1 MSPARSMSYDADLI
15 IFGAGSAG
23 YVGAIRAAQLG
34 MRVMVLDPGPL
45 GGTCLH
51 DGCIPTKALLEV
63 SGFLRSLSESDRFGI
78 SVPPPSRNPE
88 KLALFR
94 STIIDRLTRGIE
106 SLFKKHGITHI
117 RSKGRLVSP
126 GVVRVIEES
135 PHDLRTRFVMLA
147 TGSRP
152 RPLPELPFDGRR
164 ILSSTDLLRLGGF
177 DGRIAIVGGGAIGCE
192 FADILS
198 AFGARVLLLERESRL
213 LPLEDPELGEVLSR
227 EFSGMGIDVRPG
239 TLSLSV
245 VPEDSHLSLSFGDG
259 NGRSEEAAVDAVL
272 VAIGREPV
280 LEGLGLEN
288 VGLSPGKGGFLP
300 VGPLGET
307 AVPGLYAAGDMV
319 GSYLLA
325 HKASHEAIIAVE
337 AMAGGDPRPLDPA
350 RVPRV
355 VYTHPE
361 VVSIGLTK
369 EQALREGFSV
379 DEGRFP
385 LMANGRSLIEGNRR
399 GFFKV
404 LSERS
409 SGRILGFHGIG
420 PHVSEMVGGVALA
433 MGAKEGAHL
442 LMEGI
447 FPHPTVSEA
456 IHEAFLDLKGRAI
469 HR

>member
-1 MSPARSMSYDADLI
+1 MNADVDLVVL
-15 IFGAGSAG
+15 GAGSAG

-34 MRVMVLDPGPL
+34 MRVTILDPAPV

-63 SGFLRSLSESDRFGI
+63 SGFLRSLSDAERFGV
-78 SVPPPSRNPE
+78 SVPSPSRNPE
-88 KLALFR
+88 KLSSYR
-94 STIIDRLTRGIE
+94 SAIIDRLTRGIE
-106 SLFKKHGITHI
+106 FLFKKHCITHI
-117 RSKGRLVSP
+117 RARGTLLSP
-126 GVVRVIEES
+126 GLVRVMEDPPRE
-135 PHDLRTRFVMLA
+135 LRTRFVLLA

-152 RPLPELPFDGRR
+152 RPLPGLPFDGRR
-164 ILSSTDLLRLGGF
+164 ILSSTDLLRLGEF

-198 AFGARVLLLERESRL
+198 AFGSSVLLLERESRL
-213 LPLEDPELGEVLSR
+213 LPLEDPEVGEVLSR
-227 EFSGMGIDVRPG
+227 EFSGMGIDVRTG
-239 TLSLSV
+239 TTSLSALKDSSGLYLEFRDDKGRQ
-245 VPEDSHLSLSFGDG
+245 EDVQT
-259 NGRSEEAAVDAVL
+259 EAVL

-307 AVPGLYAAGDMV
+307 AVPGIYAAGDMV
-319 GSYLLA
+319 GGFLLA
-325 HKASHEAIIAVE
+325 HKASHEAVIAVE
-337 AMAGGDPRPLDPA
+337 AMAGGDPRPLDPSL
-350 RVPRV
+350 VPRV

-361 VVSIGLTK
+361 AVSIGLT
-369 EQALREGFSV
+369 REEAEARGLSV
-379 DEGRFP
+379 AEGRFP

-404 LSERS
+404 LSEKET
-409 SGRILGFHGIG
+409 GRILGFHGIG
-420 PHVSEMVGGVALA
+420 PHASEMIGAVAAA
-433 MGAKEGAHL
+433 MGSKDGTRQIA
-442 LMEGI
+442 EGI

-456 IHEAFLDLKGRAI
+456 IHESFLDIVGRAI

>member
-1 MSPARSMSYDADLI
+1 MNSDADLVVL
-15 IFGAGSAG
+15 GAGSAG

-34 MRVMVLDPGPL
+34 MKVTVLDPAPV

-63 SGFLRSLSESDRFGI
+63 SGFLRSLAEADRFGI

-88 KLALFR
+88 KLALYR
-94 STIIDRLTRGIE
+94 SAIIDRLTRGIE
-106 SLFKKHGITHI
+106 FLFKKHGITHV
-117 RSKGRLVSP
+117 RAKGWLVAP
-126 GVVRVIEES
+126 GLVRVADEVPS
-135 PHDLRTRFVMLA
+135 DLRTRFVLLA

-152 RPLPELPFDGRR
+152 RPLPGVPFDGRR

-198 AFGARVLLLERESRL
+198 AFGSHVHLLERESRL
-213 LPLEDPELGEVLSR
+213 LPLEDPEVGDVLAR
-227 EFSGMGIDVRPG
+227 EFSGMGIDVRTG
-239 TLSLSV
+239 TTSLSI
-245 VPEDSHLSLSFGDG
+245 VPESSHLSLVFRDG
-259 NGRSEEAAVDAVL
+259 KGRQEEAQTEAAL

-288 VGLSPGKGGFLP
+288 VGLLPGKGGFLP
-300 VGPLGET
+300 VGPTGET
-307 AVPGLYAAGDMV
+307 AVPGIYAAGDLV
-319 GSYLLA
+319 GGLLLA
-325 HKASHEAIIAVE
+325 HKASQEAIIAVE
-337 AMAGGDPRPLDPA
+337 AMTGRSPHPLDPA

-361 VVSIGLTK
+361 AVSVGLT
-369 EQALREGFSV
+369 REEAEGRGHSV
-379 DEGRFP
+379 SEGRFP

-404 LSERS
+404 FSDMAT
-409 SGRILGFHGIG
+409 GRILGFHGIG
-420 PHVSEMVGGVALA
+420 PHASEMIGPVASA
-433 MGAKEGAHL
+433 MGDKEGARR
-442 LMEGI
+442 LMEGV

-456 IHEAFLDLKGRAI
+456 IHEAFLDLFGEAI